1 MILIEL
7 LYFESMYL
15 QLVTAVCTLV
25 LEDFYLDDNNSVF
38 YEKEKIINLR
48 LDICRN

>member
-1 MILIEL
+1 MKACI
-7 LYFESMYL
+7 SH
-15 QLVTAVCTLV
+15 LVTAVCTLV

>member
-1 MILIEL
+1 M
-7 LYFESMYL
+7 YFP
-15 QLVTAVCTLV
+15 LVTAVCTLV